1 MENMQKLIKLDDL
14 EFKPYLS
21 EDKIKT
27 RVIALSEQ
35 LNKDYAGKKPLFLA
49 ILNGSFLFAADL
61 IREMTIDCEITFIKA
76 TSYTGTQS
84 SQQLHVSLGPSDM
97 LTEREVII
105 IEDIVDSGHSLSGLL
120 PMIAE
125 KNPSSIKIASLLY
138 KPAAFKGDFK
148 VDYVGFEI
156 PNDFIVGYGLDYN
169 GLGRNLKDIYVL
181 AN

>member
-1 MENMQKLIKLDDL
+1 MENTQKLIKLDDL

-21 EDKIKT
+21 EDKIRA
-27 RVIALSEQ
+27 RVVAMSDL
-35 LNKDYAGKKPLFLA
+35 LNKEYAGKKPLFLA

-61 IREMTIDCEITFIKA
+61 IREMKIDCEITFVKA
-76 TSYTGTQS
+76 ASYVGTQS
-84 SQQLHVSLGPSDM
+84 SQQLHVSLGPSDI
-97 LTEREVII
+97 LTDREIII
-105 IEDIVDSGHSLSGLL
+105 IEDIVDSGHTLSALL

-125 KNPSSIKIASLLY
+125 KKPSSIKIASLLY

-148 VDYVGFEI
+148 IDYVGFEI